1 MKFIIII
8 LLMLNSI
15 NALDFFPD
23 TNNVDTNNSF
33 IIDSKNDPNEKTSFI
48 QYDVNITKGTDLNA
62 TLVESLVDKLGLSSF
77 SKDLNVSKAEDLRGY
92 VNAIKFNLPSAGN
105 TITDQLKTK
114 VGDFDSKDPS
124 SYSKDAILEKD
135 DNSSQARAI
144 KTMDDFYANARSR
157 IANLKTVDCYVTRK
171 LVNSYYCPLPS
182 MYNSF
187 FKGGNFKD
195 GIDEAK
201 QDCENLCVEP
211 SSCLSK
217 DMNKDKE
224 VIATYENKIVDY
236 NSSIEINADVGMMA
250 RFIELD
256 FDITYKYD
264 DNISVDSEDY
274 NITKATQELNTSN
287 YKFKFDVSYFDELSQ
302 EYKKFMLAKIVTIED
317 IKSKVKIYL
326 DVIRSPQYKVNF
338 YDSYK
343 IDSNTSVHDENLIV
357 KLSQSKLEYID
368 NKFWFCSAT
377 HFTENASECEGEL
390 KTVVIGSTTY
400 NVCVTDAA
408 KQREPIYGAF
418 YSQAQCQ
425 SRCKLRADCIPT
437 YRHLTSFD
445 PLNLPSELR
454 DIEIG
459 CVDSSTNTSCTKEVC
474 KQLFIDDTMPLVE
487 KSWTNDDD
495 IKVTV
500 ANSVQQ
506 SGLVRPRIDIEGGLS
521 ANNDE
526 EQRKLTSLREMSEVS
541 FANMIETNT
550 YNISANAI
558 KESIPKKYAYEKI
571 DNDDGYSISWKLKPN
586 SFDIDDDKTYKVYNV
601 IEVDTQYRPMY
612 GNYETKD
619 GIQSGSTDPNIML
632 LDKVFLLKTS
642 IGFKIIKRINS
653 YQGKFKNTTC
663 TMKTV
668 NGETTNVCTSS
679 YKWGPIDAY
688 TTTIVKT
695 FLNDDYIDYDPSS
708 NAEYFNSLKFSSDKK
723 FEQFLSF
730 DSTQQ
735 IGEVPGVLFN
745 SQESSNNGSSF
756 NKIYSGDKKIL
767 EQSIV
772 SDVRVYGIYSETQLS
787 YNQLLNSLTSSN
799 AYYST
804 FTKFPKSIYSDGQ
817 YVNKKVKFFIAG
829 KPTNMSVNIDFS
841 PNSKEE
847 GKKTFI
853 FMLLYEE

>member
-23 TNNVDTNNSF
+23 TNNVDINNSF
-33 IIDSKNDPNEKTSFI
+33 KIDPKNDPNERTSFI

-62 TLVESLVDKLGLSSF
+62 TLVESLVDRLGLSSF
-77 SKDLNVSKAEDLRGY
+77 SKDLNVSNAEDLKGFA
-92 VNAIKFNLPSAGN
+92 NAIKFNLPTVGN
-105 TITDQLKTK
+105 TIADQLKSK

-124 SYSKDAILEKD
+124 TYSKDAILEKD

-236 NSSIEINADVGMMA
+236 NSSIEIIADVGMMA
-250 RFIELD
+250 KFIELD

-274 NITKATQELNTSN
+274 NTTKAIQELNTSN

-302 EYKKFMLAKIVTIED
+302 EYKKFMLAKTVHIED
-317 IKSKVKIYL
+317 IKSKIKLYL
-326 DVIRSPQYKVNF
+326 DIIRSPKYKVSF

-343 IDSNTSVHDENLIV
+343 IDSNTSIHDEYLIV

-368 NKFWFCSAT
+368 NRFWFCSST
-377 HFTENASECEGEL
+377 HFIENATECDGEL
-390 KTVVIGSTTY
+390 KTVLIGSTTY

-408 KQREPIYGAF
+408 KQREPIYGAY
-418 YSQAQCQ
+418 YSENQCKT
-425 SRCKLRADCIPT
+425 RCKINAECIPT

-459 CVDSSTNTSCTKEVC
+459 CVDNPTNTSCTKEVC

-487 KSWTNDDD
+487 KSWTSDDN

-521 ANNDE
+521 ANNDV

-586 SFDIDDDKTYKVYNV
+586 SFDIDDGMVNYLYTI

-619 GIQSGSTDPNIML
+619 GIQSGLTDSNIML
-632 LDKVFLLKTS
+632 LDKVYILKTS
-642 IGFKIIKRINS
+642 TDFKIIKRINN
-653 YQGKFKNTTC
+653 YQGKFKNITC
-663 TMKTV
+663 TPQTV
-668 NGETTNVCTSS
+668 EGTTSNVCTSN

-688 TTTIVKT
+688 TNSISKT
-695 FLNDDYIDYDPSS
+695 FLYDDYVDYDLNSK
-708 NAEYFNSLKFSSDKK
+708 AEYFQSLKFMSDKK
-723 FEQFLSF
+723 YEKFNIFN
-730 DSTQQ
+730 STKQ
-735 IGEVPGVLFN
+735 IGSIPGVLFK
-745 SQESSNNGSSF
+745 SQQSTNRGSSF
-756 NKIYSGDKKIL
+756 QRVYEGSENIL
-767 EQSIV
+767 EQSII
-772 SDVRVYGIYSETQLS
+772 SNLKIYGIYSKSQLT
-787 YNQLLNSLTSSN
+787 YTEILNLLNSSN

-804 FTKFPKSIYSDGQ
+804 LIKYPQIIMNDGS
-817 YVNKKVKFFIAG
+817 YLNKKVKLYIAG
-829 KPTNMSVNIDFS
+829 KPENMSVNIDFS